1 MIILSSVSKE
11 LGQGRFKTVV
21 LEDINWT
28 IRRRSQTVILGQRN
42 SGTAVLLDIMAG
54 LALPTR
60 GWVERRASVSP
71 PGGYLRYA
79 RSGTL
84 RHLVQRL
91 SQFYGADPH
100 DIIEFT
106 TSAMRRDDILD
117 IPVSQLPNTIRQ
129 QLNMALI
136 YAIPC
141 DFYLFNGTIDG
152 GRASEFRAF
161 CRQAFAL
168 RSKQAGTIVTASS
181 SRLAAELGAGATVGV
196 LFRGKLTLYEHCE
209 DAIAVFDSLPP
220 EPAVGSE
227 ELVRPEP
234 VQEEDEIF

>member
-28 IRRRSQTVILGQRN
+28 IQPRSQIVILGQHN
-42 SGTAVLLDIMAG
+42 SGTSVLLDIMAG
-54 LALPTR
+54 LSLPTR
-60 GWVERRASVSP
+60 GWVERRASLSP

-79 RSGTL
+79 RFGTL

-91 SQFYGADPH
+91 SQFYRADPR

-106 TSAMRRDDILD
+106 ISAMRRHDILD
-117 IPVSQLPNTIRQ
+117 IPVNQLPHSIRH

-141 DFYLFNGTIDG
+141 DFHLFNGSIDG
-152 GRASEFRAF
+152 GRAGEFRAF

-181 SRLAAELGAGATVGV
+181 SKLAAELGEGATVGV
-196 LFRGKLTLYEHCE
+196 LFRSKLTLYEHWE

-220 EPAVGSE
+220 EPAVGGE

-234 VQEEDEIF
+234 AQEEDEIF